1 MVIPVTFEI
10 FPAEILYSPEMM
22 RSSVDFPVPFRPI
35 KPIRSPGLI
44 CQLASLYKAR
54 LPNSKVMLFS
64 VSNVSKKICA
74 KLIHKPLNTML
85 KRKSVRA

>member
-1 MVIPVTFEI
+1 MVIPVTLEM

-22 RSSVDFPVPFRPI
+22 RSSVDFPVPLRPI

-64 VSNVSKKICA
+64 VSNVSKKNLCKANSQAA
-74 KLIHKPLNTML
+74 KYYAKKKI
-85 KRKSVRA
+85 R